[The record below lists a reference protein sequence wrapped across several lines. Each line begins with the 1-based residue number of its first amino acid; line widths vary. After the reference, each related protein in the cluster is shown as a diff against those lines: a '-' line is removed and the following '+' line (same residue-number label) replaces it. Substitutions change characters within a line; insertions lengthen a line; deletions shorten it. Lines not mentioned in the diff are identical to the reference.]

1 LQLVDNL
8 TLTAYDA
15 WGNGGAQPAEDAPVP
30 PIIDLVLLARHSLG
44 DQNLELELLE
54 MFERQAARLIGQ
66 LTETIPQNS
75 KAAADLAHKLKGSA
89 LAVGANRVAQAASR
103 LEALCNDPPG
113 QSGLAAALASLA
125 GSVSEAREAIVKLT
139 A

>member
-1 LQLVDNL
+1 VDDFMLND
-8 TLTAYDA
+8 YDS
-15 WGNGGAQPAEDAPVP
+15 WGNGGVRPAQDSVEP

-44 DQNLELELLE
+44 DQDLELELLE
-54 MFERQAARLIGQ
+54 MFERQAARMIGQ

-89 LAVGANRVAQAASR
+89 LAVGANRVAQAANR
-103 LEALCNDPPG
+103 LETLCNDPPG

-125 GSVSEAREAIVKLT
+125 ASVSEAREAIAKLT

>member
-1 LQLVDNL
+1 VEDFMLNASDS
-8 TLTAYDA
+8 
-15 WGNGGAQPAEDAPVP
+15 WGNGDAGSAQDKAVP

-54 MFERQAARLIGQ
+54 MFERQAARMVGQ

-75 KAAADLAHKLKGSA
+75 KAAADLAHKLRGSA
-89 LAVGANRVAQAASR
+89 LAVGANRVALAASR
-103 LEALCNDPPG
+103 LEGLCNDPPG

-125 GSVSEAREAIVKLT
+125 ASVSEAREAIAKLT

>member
-1 LQLVDNL
+1 VDDFMPNS
-8 TLTAYDA
+8 YNP
-15 WGNGGAQPAEDAPVP
+15 WGNGGGGPAPDLAMA

-54 MFERQAARLIGQ
+54 MFERQAARLVGQ
-66 LTETIPQNS
+66 LTEIVS
-75 KAAADLAHKLKGSA
+75 KDPRGAADLAHKLKGSA
-89 LAVGANRVAQAASR
+89 LAVGANRVAHAATR
-103 LEALCNDPPG
+103 LEALCKDPPG

-125 GSVSEAREAIVKLT
+125 ATVSEAREAIVKLT

>member
-1 LQLVDNL
+1 VDDFMP
-8 TLTAYDA
+8 TAYDS
-15 WGNGGAQPAEDAPVP
+15 WENGLSGADRKGAAT

-54 MFERQAARLIGQ
+54 MFERQAARMIGQ
-66 LTETIPQNS
+66 LTETMPQDA
-75 KAAADLAHKLKGSA
+75 KLAGDLAHKLKGSA
-89 LAVGANRVAQAASR
+89 LAVGANHVAQAASR
-103 LEALCNDPPG
+103 FEALCNDSPG

-125 GSVSEAREAIVKLT
+125 ASVSEAREAIIKLT